1 MTRKELL
8 DNIRRKKSFLCVG
21 LDTDI
26 KKIAS
31 EKRRRCDF
39 QVQQSNNRRHC
50 SLLRGIQAKPRIL

>member
-26 KKIAS
+26 KKIPEHLKTTPMRFS
-31 EKRRRCDF
+31 SSTK
-39 QVQQSNNRRHC
+39 Q
-50 SLLRGIQAKPRIL
+50 